1 MKLTDLPM
9 REQQVAK
16 TVHELV
22 EASPAEIRKRLPVR
36 LSLSAVRTML
46 CRLES
51 KQVVRRRKSVG
62 RVTYMPTPLSDDV
75 RRAALAR
82 CADAYFRG
90 STEEMLEWLSQSRL
104 DVRSGGASRAMI

>member
-1 MKLTDLPM
+1 MEITDLPT
-9 REQQVAK
+9 REQQVAR
-16 TVHELV
+16 TVYDLV
-22 EASPAEIRKRLPVR
+22 EASPAEVRKSLPVR

-62 RVTYMPTPLSDDV
+62 RVTYMPVLSDDI

-82 CADAYFRG
+82 CANAYFKG
-90 STEEMLEWLSQSRL
+90 STDEMLKWVARSRR
-104 DVRSGGASRAMI
+104 DSPGTQPRGH